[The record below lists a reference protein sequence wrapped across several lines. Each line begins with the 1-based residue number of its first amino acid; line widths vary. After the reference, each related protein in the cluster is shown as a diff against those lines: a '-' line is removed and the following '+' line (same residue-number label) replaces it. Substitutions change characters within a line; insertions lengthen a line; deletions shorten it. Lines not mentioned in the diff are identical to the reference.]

1 MQGYA
6 MSQEPDLTFIGDV
19 PKFTELEQALAR
31 CEQSWCDFAYSVRTG
46 MRFQCNT
53 AGVVTRHGR
62 TFVQVRE
69 QFDVYKG
76 LIEGDEPSALVRAL
90 HFACKEGLP
99 LPYWLSHRVCAAID
113 KTFAT
118 ETTLHEAFSLS
129 TILPE
134 SGKKAGIARRRIQE
148 SVLLRSQTRGLMHEQ
163 KIKSLDVALRRVLKA
178 GKFSFGLTV
187 ARRLFNER
195 DRKQRL
201 FLGRKDKHR

>member
-1 MQGYA
+1 
-6 MSQEPDLTFIGDV
+6 MSQEPDLTYINDV
-19 PKFTELEQALAR
+19 AKFTELEQALAR

-53 AGVVTRHGR
+53 AGVATRHHWL

-90 HFACKEGLP
+90 RFACEEGLP

-148 SVLLRSQTRGLMHEQ
+148 SALLWSQTRRLMHEQ
-163 KIKSLDVALRRVLKA
+163 KIKSLDVALRRVLKV
-178 GKFSFGLTV
+178 GEFSFGLTV